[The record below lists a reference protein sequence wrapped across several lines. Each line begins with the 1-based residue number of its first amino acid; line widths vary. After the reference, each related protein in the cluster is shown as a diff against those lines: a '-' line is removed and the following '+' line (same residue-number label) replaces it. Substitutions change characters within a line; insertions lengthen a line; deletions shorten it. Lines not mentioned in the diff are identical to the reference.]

1 MSHLTSEDLKW
12 IQSCT
17 ANDTIIFTNSKS
29 DLADTLIVES
39 SSAEN
44 KKCQFNFSPF
54 CWRNKYTAQGLVEIN
69 IIHKG
74 LLYDG
79 NDLFIEK
86 LHDSIPCTVS
96 WNIMRL
102 IADEDYI
109 YKNHI
114 DDNYNN
120 SNDNHVMTLSK
131 VSINGIDFDDCI
143 IGSLDN
149 CHLHDAARRDSVFAY
164 EIIWSKKYGLL
175 QYKTDEDIYT
185 RIDLDYL

>member
-1 MSHLTSEDLKW
+1 
-12 IQSCT
+12 
-17 ANDTIIFTNSKS
+17 
-29 DLADTLIVES
+29 
-39 SSAEN
+39 
-44 KKCQFNFSPF
+44 
-54 CWRNKYTAQGLVEIN
+54 
-69 IIHKG
+69 
-74 LLYDG
+74 
-79 NDLFIEK
+79 
-86 LHDSIPCTVS
+86 
-96 WNIMRL
+96 MRL

-185 RIDLDYL
+185 RTDLDDL